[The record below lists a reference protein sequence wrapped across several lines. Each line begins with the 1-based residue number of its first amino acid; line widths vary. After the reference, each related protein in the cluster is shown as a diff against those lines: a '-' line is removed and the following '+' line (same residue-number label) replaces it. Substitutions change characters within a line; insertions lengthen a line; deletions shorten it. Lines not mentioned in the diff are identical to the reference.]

1 MAIPAWAE
9 LSGDEKRA
17 RTLAA
22 ADDLF
27 AREGL
32 DVAMP
37 VLAAAVGAGVGS
49 IYRQVGAKEDVI
61 AALVIERADALVR
74 RFTAALEEPDA
85 WEALRRA
92 TFATA
97 HDGATDFLSQ
107 TAPDEA
113 AAPRA
118 RAALAARAR
127 PVLRDDASFE
137 DLRLVFMSTRG
148 RTDPARAQRLA

>member
-1 MAIPAWAE
+1 MAIPAWSS
-9 LSGDEKRA
+9 LTGDEKRA

-61 AALVIERADALVR
+61 AALVIERANALVR

-85 WEALRRA
+85 WTTLRRGA
-92 TFATA
+92 VATA
-97 HDGATDFLSQ
+97 PHGATALPSH
-107 TAPDEA
+107 TAPGG
-113 AAPRA
+113 AAP
-118 RAALAARAR
+118 
-127 PVLRDDASFE
+127 P
-137 DLRLVFMSTRG
+137 
-148 RTDPARAQRLA
+148 PP